1 MNHWLYLHVWEPL
14 SHLVEVG
21 GFITLPLLAGGLLV
35 SYLLALRM
43 YDLYA
48 LRFRLPNTLQLEG
61 IPWSSRDLESW
72 FRSQAESFDP
82 HQWLHIENELL
93 LWEAQLRRSDEII
106 QSLVTAAPLL
116 GLLGTVSGMILT
128 FDSLASTSLLRQG
141 NGIAGGISEALLTTQ
156 LGLVIAIPAMLA
168 QQMIQRWRQRWH
180 QRVILLLQLCQ
191 SRTGHTT

>member
-1 MNHWLYLHVWEPL
+1 MNHWLHHHVWEPL

-21 GFITLPLLAGGLLV
+21 GFITLPLLAVGLLV

-48 LRFRLPNTLQLEG
+48 LRFRLPNTLQLTG
-61 IPWSSRDLESW
+61 IPWSSRDLEPW
-72 FRSQAESFDP
+72 FRSQAESFDS

-93 LWEAQLRRSDEII
+93 LWEAQLRRSDELI

-180 QRVILLLQLCQ
+180 QRVMLLLQLCQ
-191 SRTGHTT
+191 SRTGHTS